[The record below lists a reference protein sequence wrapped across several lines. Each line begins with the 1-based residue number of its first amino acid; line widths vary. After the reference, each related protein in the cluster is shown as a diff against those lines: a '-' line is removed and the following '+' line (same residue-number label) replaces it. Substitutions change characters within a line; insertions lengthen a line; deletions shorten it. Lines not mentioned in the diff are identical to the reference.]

1 MGTKFFVFRVVSADS
16 DIGLLLV
23 RSVLAAGMAPRKLSQ
38 RASAS
43 ERYAIVLQLAVQLA
57 ALLAVAST
65 CECFPF
71 HVATQESSG
80 VQQRIYRPNWLT
92 FLLFAFSLLVDL
104 PNGALRQK

>member
-1 MGTKFFVFRVVSADS
+1 MVSADS

-57 ALLAVAST
+57 ALLAVASHLRVLSIPHSDAG
-65 CECFPF
+65 EL
-71 HVATQESSG
+71 
-80 VQQRIYRPNWLT
+80 RRPAAHLPAELADFFVICVFSPCRLAQWS
-92 FLLFAFSLLVDL
+92 FASDV
-104 PNGALRQK
+104 P